1 MVLQQHKLNGIAG
14 KQLAPALK
22 AREDGLIY
30 EREKKKVDLSPEKN
44 EQIKQYNKSK
54 EAKFL
59 ILRQT

>member
-1 MVLQQHKLNGIAG
+1 MGLKQQKLTGLAG

-22 AREDGLIY
+22 ARKDGMIY
-30 EREKKKVDLSPEKN
+30 EREKKKSGLSPEKN

>member
-1 MVLQQHKLNGIAG
+1 MGLQQHKLNGIAG

-54 EAKFL
+54 KSL
-59 ILRQT
+59 C